1 MDVRKT
7 LPPIN
12 QHRFMDQFRAA
23 IRVRGYSQ
31 AGQMQAHHIESF
43 LSHLA
48 VDRFSSV
55 NTQRTALNA
64 LVFLFRDFLGQ
75 TIGDLNF
82 NRANRP
88 RRLPTVLSRAEANAI
103 ILQLT
108 GRHKLV
114 VQLLYG
120 RGLRIMEAMRLH
132 LANQGLFVQDAKGG
146 KARQALLPTS
156 LITALQEQIARVEQ
170 LHHADLQSGHGS
182 IYLPNALAR
191 KYSNAPT
198 SSRGNTYFQPTTTR

>member
-1 MDVRKT
+1 
-7 LPPIN
+7 
-12 QHRFMDQFRAA
+12 MDQFRAA
-23 IRVRGYSQ
+23 IRARGLAYKTEQTYCGWVARFIRYQGYSQ
-31 AGQMQAHHIESF
+31 AGQMQAHPIESF

-82 NRANRP
+82 NRASRL

-120 RGLRIMEAMRLH
+120 SGLRIMEAMRLRFKDVD

-146 KARQALLPTS
+146 KARRTLLPTS
-156 LITALQEQIARVEQ
+156 LITALQEQIARAEQ

-182 IYLPNALAR
+182 VYLPDALAR
-191 KYSNAPT
+191 KYPNAP
-198 SSRGNTYFQPTTTR
+198 